1 MTYRRDIPRVALLIE
16 TSRGYG
22 RQFLKGVIR
31 YARLHGPWGFYITP
45 GDLEQV
51 LPRMRRWGGTG
62 IIARVETHQ
71 VARAIVMARLPTILV
86 GLSSVRVLRNKALT
100 QFSQVHSDS
109 LNAGRLAAEHLL
121 ERGFRHFAYVGL
133 PGYVWSQKREE
144 GFRQRISEADFSIHV
159 YPLKSNAAV
168 HTRNSWEREHRRL
181 ANWLT
186 NLPRPLGLMACN
198 DDRGRQVL
206 EACRTAGI
214 RVPEQIAVVGVD
226 NDELFCE
233 LSDPPLSSVALN
245 AEAAGYRAAA
255 LLDRM
260 MCGEI
265 IPPQQILTEAL
276 YVVTRRSSEIVALE
290 DADLA
295 AALQFI
301 HDHVTEPITVADVVD
316 AVHIS
321 RRALEL
327 RFRRQLGRTVHDEL
341 ERLRMQRAER
351 LLTESDLPV
360 PYIAE
365 AVGYNNPNYFARVF
379 QQKRGMSPTE
389 FRRERRGKLIGSV
402 FQNWECEILE

>member
-1 MTYRRDIPRVALLIE
+1 MAHRRDIPRVALLVE

-22 RQFLKGVIR
+22 RQFLRGVIR
-31 YARLHGPWGFYITP
+31 YGRLHGPWGFYITP
-45 GDLEQV
+45 GDLEQI

-62 IIARVETHQ
+62 IIARVETPQ
-71 VARAIVMARLPTILV
+71 AARAILTAKLPAILV
-86 GLSSVRVLRNKALT
+86 GLSSMRVRRNKSLS

-121 ERGFRHFAYVGL
+121 ERGFRHFAYVGV
-133 PGYVWSQKREE
+133 PGYLWSQKRQE
-144 GFRQRISEADFSIHV
+144 GFCQRIAEAGFGVAI
-159 YPLKSNAAV
+159 YPLKS
-168 HTRNSWEREHRRL
+168 HITTPSRNLWEKEHRRL
-181 ANWLT
+181 AHWLT
-186 NLPRPLGLMACN
+186 TLPRPLGLMACN
-198 DDRGRQVL
+198 DDRGREVL
-206 EACRTAGI
+206 EACRTAGL

-260 MCGEI
+260 MSGEQI
-265 IPPQQILTEAL
+265 SPQRIVAEAL
-276 YVVTRRSSEIVALE
+276 HVVTRRSSEIVAME

-301 HDHVTEPITVADVVD
+301 HDHVTEPITVADVVE
-316 AVHIS
+316 AVHVS

-327 RFRRQLGRTVHDEL
+327 RFRRQLGRTIHDEL
-341 ERLRMQRAER
+341 ERLRLQRAER
-351 LLTESDLPV
+351 LLIESDLPV

-365 AVGYNNPNYFARVF
+365 AVGYNSPNYFARVF
-379 QQKRGMSPTE
+379 QQKWSMSPSQ
-389 FRRERRGKLIGSV
+389 FRREKRGELLRHSLHAWEVSV
-402 FQNWECEILE
+402 PE

>member
-1 MTYRRDIPRVALLIE
+1 MGYRRDIPRVALLIE

-62 IIARVETHQ
+62 IIARVETPQ
-71 VARAIVMARLPTILV
+71 AARAIVMAKLPTILV
-86 GLSSVRVLRNKALT
+86 GLSSLRVHRNRALA

-109 LNAGRLAAEHLL
+109 FNAGRLAAEHLL
-121 ERGFRHFAYVGL
+121 ERGFRHFAYVGF
-133 PGYVWSQKREE
+133 PGYVWSQTRLE
-144 GFRQRISEADFSIHV
+144 GFRQRISEAGFGVEV
-159 YPLKSNAAV
+159 YPLKSDSSILS
-168 HTRNSWEREHRRL
+168 RNEWGREHRRL
-181 ANWLT
+181 ARWLAT
-186 NLPRPLGLMACN
+186 LPRPLGLMACN
-198 DDRGRQVL
+198 DDRGREVL
-206 EACRTAGI
+206 EACRTAGL

-245 AEAAGYRAAA
+245 ADAAGYRAAA

-260 MCGEI
+260 MSGEAVS
-265 IPPQQILTEAL
+265 PQHIVAEAL
-276 YVVTRRSSEIVALE
+276 HVVTRRSSEIVAME
-290 DADLA
+290 DPDLA

-316 AVHIS
+316 AVHVS

-327 RFRRQLGRTVHDEL
+327 RFRRQLGRTIHDEL

-351 LLTESDLPV
+351 LLVESELPI

-365 AVGYNNPNYFARVF
+365 AVGYNSPNYFARVF
-379 QQKRGMSPTE
+379 QQKWAMSPTE
-389 FRRERRGKLIGSV
+389 FRREKRGELISCELR
-402 FQNWECEILE
+402 NWKSEMVE